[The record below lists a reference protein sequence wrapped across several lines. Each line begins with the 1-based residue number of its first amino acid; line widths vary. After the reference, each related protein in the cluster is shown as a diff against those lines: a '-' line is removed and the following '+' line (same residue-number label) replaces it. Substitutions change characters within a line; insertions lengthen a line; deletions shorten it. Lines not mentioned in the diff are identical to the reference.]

1 MIGEKVLSKEADR
14 QEIASLNNLL
24 KEKGMSDGQIR
35 NATKKISVFLGEHYL
50 YINIKNVLDFAK
62 YYDWG
67 YDMDNSVLTHWFKNV
82 EELISAIEIG
92 IVSILN
98 KYSDYNDFILR
109 AEFVE
114 VTKNSLGIIS
124 VDSIKNQVEDII
136 QKKINSKVV
145 KKY

>member
-1 MIGEKVLSKEADR
+1 
-14 QEIASLNNLL
+14 
-24 KEKGMSDGQIR
+24 
-35 NATKKISVFLGEHYL
+35 
-50 YINIKNVLDFAK
+50 
-62 YYDWG
+62 
-67 YDMDNSVLTHWFKNV
+67 MDNSVLTHWFKNV